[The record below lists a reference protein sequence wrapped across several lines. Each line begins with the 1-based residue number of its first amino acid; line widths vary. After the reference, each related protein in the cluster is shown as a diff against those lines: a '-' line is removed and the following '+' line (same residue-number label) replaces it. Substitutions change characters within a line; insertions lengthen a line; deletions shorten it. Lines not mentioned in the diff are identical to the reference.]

1 MTEDNSG
8 ATGLDNETLPTNFE
22 KAGRVTSPS
31 STTKPS
37 VHSSSELAVTP
48 TLSQTGGEG
57 GKPARTPL
65 EITTKALDISTTY
78 HKPKIITLTH
88 KDNNILCALGMNKK
102 KTTMTETIK
111 LIAWNC
117 NGIQSLVK
125 KGHLREL
132 LLKRRPTVLALSEIK
147 ISLKKLRKLSGLTL
161 LLRACGYH
169 FSYWHPQSRGHGGL
183 HETAIISR
191 LKPTTVR
198 CGWIHSREP
207 DLDGRVITAVYD
219 GFTIVQTYVPCT
231 TWPERKIPTEKA
243 RQQNDRRRLFDV
255 TLRRHLKAVR
265 IEYKQPVFWTGDQNV
280 ALTPEDV
287 WDGVTNPRRCEY
299 PGSKPWEREACQ
311 QTLDTMGFVDAYRR
325 LHPEPSTDDFTQFQ
339 DNMDWSRGQGQRIDY
354 VFCEEQCLD
363 KTKDTVQITDIC
375 VDMDIDGSDH
385 QPLVATMKTVTSFN
399 IPDFL
404 NIPPMYND
412 ITRATDLAPANNK
425 TSLMRNTDSKRESTF
440 LDSS

>member
-1 MTEDNSG
+1 MPVREPLIGPSGNTGNVSSSEQSFVSTRLLEKKPTRFNNSENTDLTEDNSD
-8 ATGLDNETLPTNFE
+8 ATSLDDETLPTNF
-22 KAGRVTSPS
+22 KTAGRVTSPS
-31 STTKPS
+31 SKTKPS

-65 EITTKALDISTTY
+65 EITTEALDISTTD
-78 HKPKIITLTH
+78 HKPKIIDLTH
-88 KDNNILCALGMNKK
+88 KDNDILCALGMNKK

-132 LLKRRPTVLALSEIK
+132 LLKHRPTVLALSEIK
-147 ISLKKLRKLSGLTL
+147 ISLKKLRKFRGLTL

-183 HETAIISR
+183 HGTAIISR

-231 TWPERKIPTEKA
+231 TWPERKIPAEKA

-280 ALTPEDV
+280 AITPEDV
-287 WDGVTNPRRCEY
+287 WDGTTNPRRCEY

-311 QTLDTMGFVDAYRR
+311 QTLDAMGFVDAYRR
-325 LHPEPSTDDFTQFQ
+325 LHNPVRMTSHNSKTIWIGPEDTDKESI
-339 DNMDWSRGQGQRIDY
+339 MSSA
-354 VFCEEQCLD
+354 
-363 KTKDTVQITDIC
+363 K
-375 VDMDIDGSDH
+375 
-385 QPLVATMKTVTSFN
+385 
-399 IPDFL
+399 
-404 NIPPMYND
+404 ND
-412 ITRATDLAPANNK
+412 VWTGLKILYR
-425 TSLMRNTDSKRESTF
+425 
-440 LDSS
+440 